1 MARRNAHQTVFAT
14 FAAVIG
20 VLITFKLM
28 SMVGRNRSEEV
39 FSGEL
44 PDIELRHVSP
54 QELFEE
60 FAAGKDRPGFRRQA
74 HAPQTWDDIS
84 LRVYWHGGE
93 KLQVM
98 DCLIDGNEIEHIAKG
113 FFTNPGRRRPV
124 DDLPPDWFPWE
135 RDADDSP
142 WRVPDWWAPNPAGVG
157 SYYVTPI
164 EGGYLFGAYLHY
176 HPATGRAHLWQF
188 KRRGIQPPPL
198 SRGELVVDYLASN
211 ISNTL
216 RQDQHPHIEGWYDAP
231 GLDPRTLGLP
241 EEMIPPGVTRIDA
254 LLFPWKKEPQ
264 RFRYFMRI
272 HGLDSARAYELI
284 SEIAMRPLAPD
295 TPPPVKRWAFALPAT
310 AVGGELPVWFAPHAG
325 PRWGYALA
333 RPGTG
338 RVDRGRWAAYDAER
352 EQLFVWDWDYGEP
365 QPASA
370 DLFAP
375 PATDA
380 VDSDPGREQQLDRA
394 RAGEGEHGAEE
405 PASRQPEEDEAPE
418 QDPGE

>member
-272 HGLDSARAYELI
+272 HGLDSARAYPPAGQALGF
-284 SEIAMRPLAPD
+284 RPAGHGGGRRAAGVVRAARGP
-295 TPPPVKRWAFALPAT
+295 ALGLRPRAT
-310 AVGGELPVWFAPHAG
+310 
-325 PRWGYALA
+325 RY
-333 RPGTG
+333 RTG
-338 RVDRGRWAAYDAER
+338 RSWPLGRLRCRTRTAFRLGLGLRRTPAGFCRPVRAAGDRRGGLR
-352 EQLFVWDWDYGEP
+352 
-365 QPASA
+365 S
-370 DLFAP
+370 
-375 PATDA
+375 
-380 VDSDPGREQQLDRA
+380 RA
-394 RAGEGEHGAEE
+394 RATA
-405 PASRQPEEDEAPE
+405 
-418 QDPGE
+418 